1 MAGNRKAATDWLV
14 KFVDELVPNSPNGER
29 IRTELE
35 ALTDDQFEALMDDF
49 ENGEDWP
56 SIIIPTGAPY
66 DVNVDRNLAIG
77 EREGV
82 KFFERIWRTDR
93 STGQE
98 ILSNTPALI
107 MDIPIRRQKQHL
119 DEKSSIATDNRHVDE
134 LTGQPTGASKGSAI
148 SNPQALILR
157 SRGLDEALIEFM
169 KVRGGDSKAFAYSN
183 KAIWERGVV
192 SLDEIS
198 KLGTRTKSVENLS
211 IMFTTQHLEN
221 KL

>member
-14 KFVDELVPNSPNGER
+14 NFVDELVPNSPNGAR
-29 IRTELE
+29 IRRELE
-35 ALTDDQFEALMDDF
+35 GLTDEQFEALMIDF

-56 SIIIPTGAPY
+56 SIIIPTGAKY
-66 DVNVDRNLAIG
+66 DISVERNLAIG

-82 KFFERIWRTDR
+82 KFFERIWQTDR

-98 ILSNTPALI
+98 LLSNTPALI

-119 DEKSSIATDNRHVDE
+119 DEKASIAEDNRHVDE

-148 SNPQALILR
+148 SNPQALILK
-157 SRGLDEALIEFM
+157 SRGLDVALTEFM
-169 KVRGGDSKAFAYSN
+169 KVRGGDGKAFAYSN

-198 KLGTRTKSVENLS
+198 KLGTRTKSVDTLS
-211 IMFTTQHLEN
+211 TLYTTQHLEN
-221 KL
+221 TL

>member
-14 KFVDELVPNSPNGER
+14 NFIDELVPNSPNGAR
-29 IRTELE
+29 IRRELE
-35 ALTDDQFEALMDDF
+35 GLTDEQFEALMVDF

-56 SIIIPTGAPY
+56 SIIIPTGAKY
-66 DVNVDRNLAIG
+66 DISVERNLAIG

-82 KFFERIWRTDR
+82 KFFERIWQTDR

-98 ILSNTPALI
+98 LLSNTPALI

-119 DEKSSIATDNRHVDE
+119 DDKASIAEDNRHVDE

-148 SNPQALILR
+148 SNPQALILK
-157 SRGLDEALIEFM
+157 SRGLDVALTEFM
-169 KVRGGDSKAFAYSN
+169 KVRGGDGKAFAYSN

-198 KLGTRTKSVENLS
+198 KLGTRTKSVDTLS
-211 IMFTTQHLEN
+211 TLYTTQHLEN
-221 KL
+221 TL

>member
-14 KFVDELVPNSPNGER
+14 NFVDELVPNSPNGAR
-29 IRTELE
+29 IRRELE
-35 ALTDDQFEALMDDF
+35 GLTDEQFEALMVDF

-56 SIIIPTGAPY
+56 SIIIPTGAKY
-66 DVNVDRNLAIG
+66 DISVERNLAIG

-82 KFFERIWRTDR
+82 KFFERIWQTDR

-98 ILSNTPALI
+98 LLSNTPALI

-119 DEKSSIATDNRHVDE
+119 DDKASIAEDNRHVDE

-148 SNPQALILR
+148 SNPQALILK
-157 SRGLDEALIEFM
+157 SRGLDVALTEFM
-169 KVRGGDSKAFAYSN
+169 KVRGGDGKAFAYSN

-198 KLGTRTKSVENLS
+198 KLGTRTKSVDTLS
-211 IMFTTQHLEN
+211 TLYTTQHLEN
-221 KL
+221 TL